1 MNQSLYLPFTLRMPT
16 RYGEHLEFCNGS
28 QMQFSHQHNGYEL
41 CYILNKRV
49 QLEISHVILNLAVQN
64 CIIIAPETMHKIIPT
79 QSDTEYLI
87 MNFSSKLK
95 RTIKSGYY
103 DDALFVRLEQAVTTE
118 YVLHII
124 TDHYNNTTTIEQI
137 KEELVSRKWAYKL
150 LLGNLCSNLLFG
162 ILRNFSAEL
171 FAGKD
176 MKQYQDNYNLALL
189 INKYIS
195 QHFMEPLTT
204 QFVAELFH
212 VSTKQ
217 LGRVLE
223 KYYQKSFTQIIS
235 LYRLEEAK
243 QLLSTSSLS
252 LEEIAYNIGFTSTRS
267 LYDLFQRYD
276 EKSPNDY
283 RKKYL

>member
-1 MNQSLYLPFTLRMPT
+1 
-16 RYGEHLEFCNGS
+16 
-28 QMQFSHQHNGYEL
+28 
-41 CYILNKRV
+41 
-49 QLEISHVILNLAVQN
+49 
-64 CIIIAPETMHKIIPT
+64 
-79 QSDTEYLI
+79 
-87 MNFSSKLK
+87 
-95 RTIKSGYY
+95 
-103 DDALFVRLEQAVTTE
+103 
-118 YVLHII
+118 
-124 TDHYNNTTTIEQI
+124 
-137 KEELVSRKWAYKL
+137 
-150 LLGNLCSNLLFG
+150 
-162 ILRNFSAEL
+162 
-171 FAGKD
+171 
-176 MKQYQDNYNLALL
+176 
-189 INKYIS
+189 
-195 QHFMEPLTT
+195 MEPLTT